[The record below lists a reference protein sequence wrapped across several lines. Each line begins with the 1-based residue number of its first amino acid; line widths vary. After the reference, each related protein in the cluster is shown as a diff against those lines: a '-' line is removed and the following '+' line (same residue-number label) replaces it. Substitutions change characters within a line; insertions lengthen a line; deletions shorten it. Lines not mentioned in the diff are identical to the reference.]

1 MIWFRAEMKGCTV
14 EFGCEKWKV
23 NVAEKPR
30 RDLSEINWP
39 QFTKATESI
48 AIYDIISSNAVHDI
62 NWRGTYILSQKNDE
76 IALNTIESI
85 LILWTFGS
93 DSGSLVTSAI
103 HKHGTGEN
111 MLHGRIGTVGPG
123 SHEILFWKAW
133 EQRFTA
139 CSLGEERRGLQ
150 WKSWWVSW
158 SDVINVECRA
168 ILLLLL
174 QGCPWHRYCTESCC
188 NCAIP
193 IVLKWY
199 CLIIILK
206 W

>member
-1 MIWFRAEMKGCTV
+1 M
-14 EFGCEKWKV
+14 
-23 NVAEKPR
+23 
-30 RDLSEINWP
+30 
-39 QFTKATESI
+39 
-48 AIYDIISSNAVHDI
+48 HDI

-139 CSLGEERRGLQ
+139 CSLGIERRLA
-150 WKSWWVSW
+150 
-158 SDVINVECRA
+158 VEKLVRKLIRCDQCRMQSNIVA
-168 ILLLLL
+168 IVT
-174 QGCPWHRYCTESCC
+174 RMSM
-188 NCAIP
+188 A
-193 IVLKWY
+193 
-199 CLIIILK
+199 
-206 W
+206 